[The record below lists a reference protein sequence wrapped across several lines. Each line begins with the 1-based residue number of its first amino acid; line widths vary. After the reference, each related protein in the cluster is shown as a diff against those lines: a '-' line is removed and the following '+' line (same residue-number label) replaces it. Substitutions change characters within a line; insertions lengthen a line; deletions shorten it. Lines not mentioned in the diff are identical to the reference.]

1 MESTTNDKS
10 LDVWSFVRNTCDVVK
25 AATCLPSEWLFT
37 LVCKEPCYAK
47 DLKTLKKYAIV
58 YKNESVSSDG
68 TSNQNLF
75 DRINKF
81 DNFYNN
87 SSVYSSQPFYNFT
100 NYPLNRKTCVE
111 HINWEL
117 FRVQPVRFMMNE
129 SFTTQC
135 ILAVCTLTH
144 FYTTFNDVR
153 SSQYGKI
160 LMGKLVIPPL
170 PLTHLPIKDL
180 VRVSPSPF
188 KLSWIFYLNASN
200 LGYMYGW
207 IHKKGYKAPKLDS

>member
-1 MESTTNDKS
+1 MESTTNDTS
-10 LDVWSFVRNTCDVVK
+10 LDVWSFLRNTCDVFK

-37 LVCKEPCYAK
+37 LLCKEPRYAK

-58 YKNESVSSDG
+58 YQNESVHSDG
-68 TSNQNLF
+68 TNNQNLF
-75 DRINKF
+75 DRINKL

-87 SSVYSSQPFYNFT
+87 SSSQPFYSFI

-144 FYTTFNDVR
+144 FYT
-153 SSQYGKI
+153 SQYGKI
-160 LMGKLVIPPL
+160 IMGKYLTPSLPSLHLTPL
-170 PLTHLPIKDL
+170 PVKDL
-180 VRVSPSPF
+180 VKVSPLPF
-188 KLSWIFYLNASN
+188 KLSWIFYLNVSN

-207 IHKKGYKAPKLDS
+207 IHDKGYKTPKLDS